1 MNNKQLR
8 VHCLSMLILCSICCL
23 VFSFTALF
31 PRKGTLVVNTAAK
44 SDDISHGT
52 HAHAP
57 ICQRITS
64 HDASSLIRGIYEGGK
79 DDCGYS
85 RLLIVTSDAS
95 RGSKRHTGLSAFLRE
110 ICVDNNELDH
120 KTDIVT
126 TTTRRI
132 RPVEARDIFQSEVAA
147 ISLGIKTALENVP
160 EIGRK
165 KVLLLTDSASAIS
178 FFCGDEEGIKFPNH
192 DHPHYRGMQNLLSN
206 AEEVYMGKVKSAKM
220 GVDGFFDHEV
230 CDQLSSFVKS
240 VSNKKL
246 ESMQCVDG
254 ALRTPCNRLR
264 ENDLLYLE
272 NYGNTTAKD
281 MIQVKKKQ
289 IYLKKDR
296 SDRLKRCR
304 ERLDIEL
311 GIKFE

>member
-8 VHCLSMLILCSICCL
+8 IYCLSMQILCSIFCQVCSL
-23 VFSFTALF
+23 TASF
-31 PRKGTLVVNTAAK
+31 PRKGTLLISTATK
-44 SDDISHGT
+44 SDEASHGT
-52 HAHAP
+52 YSP

-64 HDASSLIRGIYEGGK
+64 QDASTLIRRIYEGGK
-79 DDCGYS
+79 DDCDYS
-85 RLLIVTSDAS
+85 SLLIVTSDAS

-110 ICVDNNELDH
+110 VYVNNNKVDDKSDL
-120 KTDIVT
+120 VT
-126 TTTRRI
+126 TATRRI

-147 ISLGIKTALENVP
+147 IALGIKAALQNVP
-160 EIGRK
+160 EMSRK
-165 KVLLLTDSASAIS
+165 KVLLLTDSTSAIS
-178 FFCGDEEGIKFPNH
+178 FFCGDEEGIKFPNY

-206 AEEVYMGKVKSAKM
+206 AEEVYMAKVKSAKM
-220 GVDGFFDHEV
+220 GFDGFFDHEV

-246 ESMQCVDG
+246 ETIQSVDG

-272 NYGNTTAKD
+272 NNGDTTEND
-281 MIQVKKKQ
+281 MFKVKKKQ

-296 SDRLKRCR
+296 GDRLQRCR

-311 GIKFE
+311 GIQLE